1 VLVAVLVD
9 VGGTAVFVGVRV
21 GVLVGPTG
29 VFVRVFV
36 GRGVLVWVGTSVF
49 VAVRVTVGVL
59 VGTVGVLVDVF
70 TGVAEG
76 VIDPQAV

>member
-1 VLVAVLVD
+1 MDVL
-9 VGGTAVFVGVRV
+9 V
-21 GVLVGPTG
+21 GVLLGPTG

-36 GRGVLVWVGTSVF
+36 GGAMFVWVGTSVL

-59 VGTVGVLVDVF
+59 VGTTGVLVAVF

-76 VIDPQAV
+76 VIDPQTV